1 MNRKIELLI
10 GSLILIVII
19 GFVFVKSF
27 DKDKNLG
34 KLETALIDKDIDYLE
49 KYIRVEGLDR
59 DLDKEEIK
67 DIVENLDSEYIKELK
82 NHREDDNIYIFTD
95 GKEKF
100 IYNKYYL
107 GLKTYELI
115 VEPSYEEALADTKV
129 IIDGE
134 EVGKI
139 KEDEDFIY
147 KKLIPGPHDIKFVK
161 DSEFGKV
168 EKEEKIVALNFG
180 TDNSIYLDGYIPY
193 QSIKVESNLKEA
205 ELYVDGKNTGINIY
219 DGYKIEPLNEDADFK
234 IKAVSKIDGKEHESD
249 EVNIKDIVYAG
260 YYEFI
265 IDYNNENDEE
275 SKDKENN
282 VANGD
287 LLDLMEGY
295 QRGFVDA
302 VNNNSYSYIE
312 GYIEDG
318 SSFMKA
324 QKDLI
329 KDLNKR
335 GITEEL
341 TNFSIDDIT
350 DVSEEKI
357 LMTVTEKHRIN
368 YKDGTTKNVENKWE
382 YTIISNQQYEY
393 LIRDLKKAN

>member
-82 NHREDDNIYIFTD
+82 NHREDNNIYIFTD

-139 KEDEDFIY
+139 KEDEDF
-147 KKLIPGPHDIKFVK
+147 
-161 DSEFGKV
+161 
-168 EKEEKIVALNFG
+168 
-180 TDNSIYLDGYIPY
+180 
-193 QSIKVESNLKEA
+193 
-205 ELYVDGKNTGINIY
+205 
-219 DGYKIEPLNEDADFK
+219 
-234 IKAVSKIDGKEHESD
+234 
-249 EVNIKDIVYAG
+249 
-260 YYEFI
+260 
-265 IDYNNENDEE
+265 
-275 SKDKENN
+275 
-282 VANGD
+282 
-287 LLDLMEGY
+287 
-295 QRGFVDA
+295 
-302 VNNNSYSYIE
+302 
-312 GYIEDG
+312 
-318 SSFMKA
+318 
-324 QKDLI
+324 
-329 KDLNKR
+329 
-335 GITEEL
+335 
-341 TNFSIDDIT
+341 
-350 DVSEEKI
+350 
-357 LMTVTEKHRIN
+357 
-368 YKDGTTKNVENKWE
+368 
-382 YTIISNQQYEY
+382 
-393 LIRDLKKAN
+393 